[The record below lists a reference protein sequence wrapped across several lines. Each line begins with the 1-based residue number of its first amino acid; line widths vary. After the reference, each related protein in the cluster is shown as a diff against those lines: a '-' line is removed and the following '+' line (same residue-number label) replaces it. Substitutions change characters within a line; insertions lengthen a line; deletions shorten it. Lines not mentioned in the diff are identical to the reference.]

1 MEEIEFWELEF
12 SKDEYNDI
20 LKFITNLRETGTS
33 WEILKDIEL
42 LKKIRP
48 NIREKEEEYWDK
60 LLDFVKHIE
69 EGTIPFDVGTEL
81 TTGEKNLLTIP
92 NSPRSAWQI
101 LKKKLY
107 AKNIYTIEELAGME
121 RQTIKIINNLS
132 LSTGEDSKKGMI
144 MGYVQ
149 SGKTTSI
156 EALITMA
163 ADCGWNMFIILSGT
177 LENLRQQNLLRLEND
192 IKYGSNGNIHWM
204 FSPNIGKDNLYESIN
219 NGQRVVTVCLKNSKR
234 LKDLKDWIFDSS
246 AQNLA
251 NARVILI
258 DDEADQASINTKDI
272 SDEERSRI
280 NKLIVDLVNQK
291 NDKKLE
297 AMNYVGY
304 TATPYANFLNEGS
317 PESLYPKDFIY
328 TLPKSTQYVGPQE
341 IFGNIESDDEDI
353 VEGLNI
359 KRIISSKYDY
369 NDYEKEYE
377 IDNDL
382 EEIRNIEKGESNFIP
397 NSLIDALC
405 WFICTVAVFRYK
417 KVVKPVSMLIH
428 TNRKIDS
435 HMNMSNAIKRWLLGT
450 SKEDLLE
457 KCEKIYNEET
467 KKLTVEDVRK
477 VLKKYRKEIEDYP
490 QFDVL
495 RPYIFEIIS
504 KEPSYMK
511 LDEKKNIVYSKG
523 IHTVIDNCSINGQ
536 ISGDEYAR
544 LAYPTKESNV
554 DFATAFIVIGGD
566 TLARGL
572 TIEGLTTSY
581 FCRSGNQMDTLMQMG
596 RWFGYRIGYELLPRI
611 WMDQKTL
618 QNFNDLTQIE
628 VALREDLKKYEKDR
642 ILPSQYGPI
651 IKTSWNTKLKITSK
665 NKMHSATAQD
675 MNYMGAKSQTTIF
688 ERNDKMNSENIDL
701 TEEFLDSI
709 DGWKKCE
716 DSANVYVKNIEFE
729 KIKEYLLKY
738 QVSKRD
744 RFFSNMKSF
753 CEWVDKTEEEYVKKW
768 NIIVAGIKEND
779 ETDDWEVNGNK
790 MYKVSRTIR
799 KTKNM
804 SDKYFNIGAL
814 RSTKDIL
821 SDIEYDERKD
831 KRLDSEKE
839 IIAYREAIKEPQ
851 LIIYRIDKNSKYT
864 GKNKNKINLE
874 SNTDLIG
881 LYLFLPGK
889 PLKDFVQSVTVQL
902 SFDDIMNDEESDD

>member
-1 MEEIEFWELEF
+1 MEEIEFWEVEF

-20 LKFITNLRETGTS
+20 LRFITNLRETGTS
-33 WEILKDIEL
+33 WDILSEIEL
-42 LKKIRP
+42 LKIINP
-48 NIREKEEEYWDK
+48 NIREKEEKYWDK

-69 EGTIPFDVGTEL
+69 DGTIPFDVGTEL
-81 TTGEKNLLTIP
+81 TTGERNLLTVP
-92 NSPRSAWQI
+92 NSPRSSWQI

-107 AKNIYTIEELAGME
+107 AKGIYTIEELAGME
-121 RQTIKIINNLS
+121 RQTIRIINNLS
-132 LSTGEDSKKGMI
+132 LSTGDDSKKGMV

-156 EALITMA
+156 EALIAMA
-163 ADCGWNMFIILSGT
+163 ADWGWNLFVILSGT
-177 LENLRQQNLLRLEND
+177 LENLRQQNLQRLEND

-234 LKDLKDWIFDSS
+234 LKDLKDWIFESS

-272 SDEERSRI
+272 SDEERSKI
-280 NKLIVDLVNQK
+280 NQLIVDLVNQH

-304 TATPYANFLNEGS
+304 TATPYANFLNEGT

-328 TLPKSTQYVGPQE
+328 TLPKSTQYIGPQE
-341 IFGNIESDDEDI
+341 IFGNRESDNEDI

-359 KRIISSKYDY
+359 KRIISSKYDF

-382 EEIRNIEKGESNFIP
+382 EEIRYIEKGESSIIP
-397 NSLIDALC
+397 NSLIDAIC
-405 WFICTVAVFRYK
+405 WFICTVAIFRYK
-417 KVVKPVSMLIH
+417 KIVKPVSMLIH

-435 HMNMSNAIKRWLLGT
+435 HMNMSNAIKKWFSNI
-450 SKEDLLE
+450 SKDDLL
-457 KCEKIYNEET
+457 KRCERVYEDEIR
-467 KKLTVEDVRK
+467 KLTIEDFIR
-477 VLKKYRKEIEDYP
+477 VLKNYRKEIEDYP
-490 QFDVL
+490 LFDNIKS
-495 RPYIFEIIS
+495 YIMEILL
-504 KEPSYMK
+504 KEPNYMK
-511 LDEKKNIVYSKG
+511 LDEKNNIVYSRG

-536 ISGDEYAR
+536 ILGDEYAR
-544 LAYPTKESNV
+544 LAYPTKDTNV

-618 QNFNDLTQIE
+618 QNFIDLTQIE
-628 VALREDLKKYEKDR
+628 IALREDLKKYEKDR

-665 NKMHSATAQD
+665 NKMHSATVQD

-688 ERNDKMNSENIDL
+688 ERNDEMNLENIDL
-701 TEEFLDSI
+701 TEKFLNSFTD
-709 DGWKKCE
+709 WKKCE
-716 DSANVYVKNIEFE
+716 DSANIYIRKIEFE
-729 KIKEYLLKY
+729 KIKNYLLKF
-738 QVSKRD
+738 QFSKRD
-744 RFFSNMKSF
+744 RFFSNISSF
-753 CEWVDKTEEEYVKKW
+753 CEWIDKTEEPYVKRW
-768 NIIVAGIKEND
+768 NIIVAGIKENN
-779 ETDDWEVNGNK
+779 ETGYWHVDDNK
-790 MYKVSRTIR
+790 LYKVSRTIR
-799 KTKNM
+799 KTKNI
-804 SDKYFNIGAL
+804 SDKYFDIGAL

-821 SDIEYDERKD
+821 SDIDYIERKD
-831 KRLDSEKE
+831 KQLDSEKE
-839 IIAYREAIKEPQ
+839 MISYREAINEPQ
-851 LIIYRIDKNSKYT
+851 LIIYRVDKNSKYN
-864 GKNKNKINLE
+864 GKNKNKMNLD

-889 PLKDFVQSVTVQL
+889 PLKDYVQSITVQL
-902 SFDDIMNDEESDD
+902 SFDDIMNVEESDD

>member
-1 MEEIEFWELEF
+1 MEEIEFWEVEF

-20 LKFITNLRETGTS
+20 LRFITNLRETGTS
-33 WEILKDIEL
+33 WDILSEIEL
-42 LKKIRP
+42 LKIINP
-48 NIREKEEEYWDK
+48 NIREKDEKYWDK

-69 EGTIPFDVGTEL
+69 DGTIPFDVGTEL
-81 TTGEKNLLTIP
+81 TTGERNLLTVP
-92 NSPRSAWQI
+92 NSPRSSWQI

-107 AKNIYTIEELAGME
+107 AKGIYTIEELAGME
-121 RQTIKIINNLS
+121 RQTIRIINNLS
-132 LSTGEDSKKGMI
+132 LSTGDDSKKGMV

-156 EALITMA
+156 EALIAMA
-163 ADCGWNMFIILSGT
+163 ADWGWNLFVILSGT
-177 LENLRQQNLLRLEND
+177 LENLRQQNLQRLEND

-234 LKDLKDWIFDSS
+234 LKDLKDWIFESS

-272 SDEERSRI
+272 SDEERSKI
-280 NKLIVDLVNQK
+280 NQLIVDLVNQH

-304 TATPYANFLNEGS
+304 TATPYANFLNEGT

-328 TLPKSTQYVGPQE
+328 TLPKSTQYIGPQE
-341 IFGNIESDDEDI
+341 IFGNRESDNEDI

-359 KRIISSKYDY
+359 KRIISSKYDF

-382 EEIRNIEKGESNFIP
+382 EEIRNIEKGESSIIP
-397 NSLIDALC
+397 NSLIDAIC
-405 WFICTVAVFRYK
+405 WFICTVAIFRYK
-417 KVVKPVSMLIH
+417 KIVKPVSMLIH
-428 TNRKIDS
+428 TSRKIDS
-435 HMNMSNAIKRWLLGT
+435 HMNMSNAIKKWFSNI
-450 SKEDLLE
+450 SKDDLL
-457 KCEKIYNEET
+457 KRCERVYEDEIR
-467 KKLTVEDVRK
+467 KLTIEDVIR
-477 VLKKYRKEIEDYP
+477 VLKNYRKEIEDYP
-490 QFDVL
+490 LFDNIKS
-495 RPYIFEIIS
+495 YIMEILL
-504 KEPSYMK
+504 KEPNYMK
-511 LDEKKNIVYSKG
+511 LDEKNNIVYSRG

-536 ISGDEYAR
+536 ILGDEYAR
-544 LAYPTKESNV
+544 LAYPTKDTNV

-618 QNFNDLTQIE
+618 QNFIDLTQIE
-628 VALREDLKKYEKDR
+628 IALREDLKKYEKDR

-665 NKMHSATAQD
+665 NKMHSATVQD

-688 ERNDKMNSENIDL
+688 ERNDEMNLENIDL
-701 TEEFLDSI
+701 TEKFLNSFTD
-709 DGWKKCE
+709 WKKCE
-716 DSANVYVKNIEFE
+716 DSANIYIRKIEFE
-729 KIKEYLLKY
+729 KIKNYLLKF
-738 QVSKRD
+738 QFSKRD
-744 RFFSNMKSF
+744 RFFSNISSF
-753 CEWVDKTEEEYVKKW
+753 CEWIDKTEEPYVKRW
-768 NIIVAGIKEND
+768 NIIVAGIKENN
-779 ETDDWEVNGNK
+779 ETDYWHVDDNK
-790 MYKVSRTIR
+790 LYKVSRTIR

-804 SDKYFNIGAL
+804 SDKYFDIGAL

-821 SDIEYDERKD
+821 SDIDYIERKD
-831 KRLDSEKE
+831 KQLDSEKE
-839 IIAYREAIKEPQ
+839 MISYREAINEPQ
-851 LIIYRIDKNSKYT
+851 LIIYRVDKNSKYN
-864 GKNKNKINLE
+864 GKNKNKMNLD

-889 PLKDFVQSVTVQL
+889 PLKDYVQSITVQL
-902 SFDDIMNDEESDD
+902 SFDDIMNVEESDD

>member
-1 MEEIEFWELEF
+1 VEEIEFWEVEF

-20 LKFITNLRETGTS
+20 LRFITNLRETGTS
-33 WEILKDIEL
+33 WDILSEIEL
-42 LKKIRP
+42 LKIINP
-48 NIREKEEEYWDK
+48 NIREKDEKYWDK

-69 EGTIPFDVGTEL
+69 DGTIPFDVGTEL
-81 TTGEKNLLTIP
+81 TTGERNLLTVP
-92 NSPRSAWQI
+92 NSPRSSWQI

-107 AKNIYTIEELAGME
+107 AKGIYTIEELAGME
-121 RQTIKIINNLS
+121 RQTIRIINNLS
-132 LSTGEDSKKGMI
+132 LSTGDDSKKGMV

-156 EALITMA
+156 EALIAMA
-163 ADCGWNMFIILSGT
+163 ADWGWNLFVILSGT
-177 LENLRQQNLLRLEND
+177 LENLRQQNLQRLEND

-234 LKDLKDWIFDSS
+234 LKDLKDWIFESS

-272 SDEERSRI
+272 SDEERSKI
-280 NKLIVDLVNQK
+280 NQLIVDLVNQH

-304 TATPYANFLNEGS
+304 TATPYANFLNEGT

-328 TLPKSTQYVGPQE
+328 TLPKSTQYIGPQE
-341 IFGNIESDDEDI
+341 IFGNRESDNEDI

-359 KRIISSKYDY
+359 KRIISSKYDF

-382 EEIRNIEKGESNFIP
+382 EEIRNIEKGESSIIP
-397 NSLIDALC
+397 NSLIDAIC
-405 WFICTVAVFRYK
+405 WFICTVAIFRYK
-417 KVVKPVSMLIH
+417 KIVKPVSMLIH
-428 TNRKIDS
+428 TSRKIDS
-435 HMNMSNAIKRWLLGT
+435 HMNMSNAIKKWFSNI
-450 SKEDLLE
+450 SKDDLL
-457 KCEKIYNEET
+457 KRCERVYEDEIR
-467 KKLTVEDVRK
+467 KLTIEDVIR
-477 VLKKYRKEIEDYP
+477 VLKNYRKEIEDYP
-490 QFDVL
+490 LFDNIKS
-495 RPYIFEIIS
+495 YIMEILL
-504 KEPSYMK
+504 KEPNYMK
-511 LDEKKNIVYSKG
+511 LDEKNNIVYSRG

-536 ISGDEYAR
+536 ILGDEYAR
-544 LAYPTKESNV
+544 LAYPTKDTNV

-618 QNFNDLTQIE
+618 QNFIDLTQIE
-628 VALREDLKKYEKDR
+628 IALREDLKKYEKDR

-665 NKMHSATAQD
+665 NKMHSATVQD

-688 ERNDKMNSENIDL
+688 ERNDEMNLENIDL
-701 TEEFLDSI
+701 TEKFLNSFTD
-709 DGWKKCE
+709 WKKCE
-716 DSANVYVKNIEFE
+716 DSANIYIRKIEFE
-729 KIKEYLLKY
+729 KIKNYLLKF
-738 QVSKRD
+738 QFSKRD
-744 RFFSNMKSF
+744 RFFSNISSF
-753 CEWVDKTEEEYVKKW
+753 CEWIDKTEEPYVKRW
-768 NIIVAGIKEND
+768 NIIVAGIKENN
-779 ETDDWEVNGNK
+779 ETDYWHVDDNK
-790 MYKVSRTIR
+790 LYKVSRTIR

-804 SDKYFNIGAL
+804 SDKYFDIGAL

-821 SDIEYDERKD
+821 SDIDYIERKD
-831 KRLDSEKE
+831 KQLDSEKE
-839 IIAYREAIKEPQ
+839 MISYREAINEPQ
-851 LIIYRIDKNSKYT
+851 LIIYRVDKNSKYN
-864 GKNKNKINLE
+864 GKNKNKMNLD

-889 PLKDFVQSVTVQL
+889 PLKDYVQSITVQL
-902 SFDDIMNDEESDD
+902 SFDDIMNVEESDD